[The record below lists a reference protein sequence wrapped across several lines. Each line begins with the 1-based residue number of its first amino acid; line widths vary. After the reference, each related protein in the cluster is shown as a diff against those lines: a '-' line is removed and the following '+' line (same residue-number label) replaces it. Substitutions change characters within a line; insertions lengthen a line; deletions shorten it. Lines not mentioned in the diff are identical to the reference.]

1 VNAARAGL
9 VHVGMSSA
17 HPIAITAGTD
27 GTLYMSG
34 LADDPIEVVTWPQ
47 ATTGGERSAA
57 WLNSIAGLEAT
68 GPSRRDAA
76 DALRERLVDGLKDP
90 EALLRTLAAN
100 CTSIAANPES
110 DDTDRATADW
120 QAQAYL
126 AAARILFA
134 AKQVALHEAERHTAQ
149 REAAYKAGQS

>member
-34 LADDPIEVVTWPQ
+34 LADDPIEIVTWTEPGRT
-47 ATTGGERSAA
+47 ASA
-57 WLNSIAGLEAT
+57 WLDGVGGLVAV
-68 GPSRRDAA
+68 GPTPRDAA
-76 DALRERLVDGLKDP
+76 DALRGLLLDGISKPEGLFRVLAEKASAVVLSDDDVVDG
-90 EALLRTLAAN
+90 
-100 CTSIAANPES
+100 
-110 DDTDRATADW
+110 TDRAVA
-120 QAQAYL
+120 AAEGQAYL
-126 AAARILFA
+126 TAARILFA

>member
-1 VNAARAGL
+1 MNAAGAGL

-34 LADDPIEVVTWPQ
+34 LADDPIEVVTWVTLGVH
-47 ATTGGERSAA
+47 AAA
-57 WLNSIAGLEAT
+57 WVNSIAGLEAI

-76 DALRERLVDGLKDP
+76 DALRDRLIDGLKDP
-90 EALLRTLAAN
+90 EVLLRTLAAN
-100 CTSIAANPES
+100 CTTIASSPES
-110 DDTDRATADW
+110 DETDRATADW
-120 QAQAYL
+120 QALAYL

-134 AKQVALHEAERHTAQ
+134 AKNVARYEAEQHTAQ